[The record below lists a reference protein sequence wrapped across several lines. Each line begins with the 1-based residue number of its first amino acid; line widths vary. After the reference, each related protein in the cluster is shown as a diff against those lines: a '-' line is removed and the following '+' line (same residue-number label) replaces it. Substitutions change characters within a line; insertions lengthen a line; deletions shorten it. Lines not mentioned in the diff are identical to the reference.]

1 MKFYNRFLAVL
12 LIASILLVGLVS
24 VLQAEDPIEVVTEP
38 DWDPQGDAE
47 GECKLA
53 GYDFGYKVD
62 PPDSGIYNPPG
73 IVGSITVDN
82 LDGTNFDWEAS
93 FGIDVVISKGGPG
106 ANIYY
111 YDEATSGEGLHSP
124 INPQNGKPFGISHIT
139 FCWDYD
145 PLSAGKTA
153 NTSFTRSYNWDIYKD
168 VDDSFH
174 EGFVGDSFSSNFTV
188 GVTLDVVDSLWL
200 IEGSITIN
208 NTNPIDVA
216 FSVSDMITG
225 VGAVIP
231 SCSALVVPAGGQI
244 ICSYSVSPGGQFGT
258 LNTATIT
265 SSTNGVDG
273 TIATALVTWAAP
285 TTTVGPSSVT
295 VNDTNGE
302 SWQFT
307 DDGEVEYAVTYHCDE
322 DEGENTNTATIA
334 ETGDSDSETVEV
346 DCYELIVSKTAA
358 TSYTRDYDWTISKN
372 ADQTSL
378 ILSTGQTYV
387 VNYVVTASATGFTDS
402 GHAVSGTIA
411 VNNPSPLDATIN
423 SVSDVLSV
431 GGTIIADC
439 GIGVSFPYVLVSG
452 GTLNCSYSGGS
463 GLSSSSSG
471 NNTATAT
478 LQNSP
483 SGTTDFSHT
492 VGFNFAQAT
501 VTPTDTC
508 VDVSDSL
515 QGVLGQVCVNPAGSF
530 PQHFNFNYSR
540 NLGGYTTCG
549 DREVDNTA
557 SFVTNT
563 QDGEGDDNGSDDHN
577 VNVSVPCNT
586 GCTLTQG
593 YWKTHSR
600 RGPAPYDDAWL
611 VLGASQENTVFY
623 LSGKT
628 WYQVFWTP
636 PAGNAYYN
644 LAHQYMAAKLNILNG
659 ATASPAVL
667 AAISSAETFFATA
680 LPSTSL
686 KGATRT
692 NVLAWSTT
700 LDNFNNGRLGTPH
713 CSEATS

>member
-1 MKFYNRFLAVL
+1 MKFYIRFVGVL
-12 LIASILLVGLVS
+12 LITSILLVGLVS
-24 VLQAEDPIEVVTEP
+24 VLQAEDPINVVSYTK
-38 DWDPQGDAE
+38 WDAGDAASE
-47 GECKLA
+47 CGEL
-53 GYDFGYKVD
+53 GYTFGYKFD
-62 PPDSGIYNPPG
+62 PPTSGTAFPLGNAS
-73 IVGSITVDN
+73 SITITTA
-82 LDGTNFDWEAS
+82 DGVYFDWSSS
-93 FGIDVVISKGGPG
+93 FGIDAVISKGGPG
-106 ANIYY
+106 ANVYFY
-111 YDEATSGEGLHSP
+111 NEATSGTGLHSP
-124 INPQNGKPFGISHIT
+124 INTQNGNPSDLSHIT
-139 FCWDYD
+139 FCWDLD
-145 PLSAGKTA
+145 PLSASKTA
-153 NTSFTRSYNWDIYKD
+153 NTSYTRSYNWDIYKD

-188 GVTLDVVDSLWL
+188 EVTLDVVDSAWL

-216 FSVSDMITG
+216 FSVSDTITG

-231 SCSALVVPAGGQI
+231 NCSALVVPAGGQI
-244 ICSYSVSPGGQFGT
+244 ICSYSASPGGQFGT

-265 SSTNGVDG
+265 SSTNGVAG
-273 TIATALVTWAAP
+273 TIATAPVTWAAP
-285 TTTVGPSSVT
+285 TTIVGPTSIT

-302 SWQFT
+302 SWQFS

-346 DCYELIVSKTAA
+346 DCYEISVSKTAA
-358 TSYTRDYDWTISKN
+358 TSYSRDYDWTISKN
-372 ADQTSL
+372 ADQSSL

-411 VNNPSPLDATIN
+411 VTNPAPFDATIN

-431 GGTIIADC
+431 GGAVDVDC
-439 GIGVSFPYVLVSG
+439 GVSFPYTLVAG
-452 GTLNCSYSGGS
+452 GTLNCTYSGGS

-471 NNTATAT
+471 TNTATAS

-483 SGTTDFSHT
+483 SGTTPVSHT
-492 VGFNFAQAT
+492 VAFNFAQAT
-501 VTPTDTC
+501 VTPSDNC
-508 VDVSDSL
+508 VDVTDTL
-515 QGVLGQVCVNPAGSF
+515 QGTLGTVCVNPAGSF
-530 PQHFNFNYSR
+530 AQNFNFNYSR
-540 NLGGYTTCG
+540 TLGGYTTCG
-549 DREVDNTA
+549 NRDVDNTA
-557 SFVTNT
+557 SFVTNNS
-563 QDGEGDDNGSDDHN
+563 GDETDDTGSDDHN
-577 VNVSVPCNT
+577 VDIDVPCNT

-611 VLGASQENTVFY
+611 LLGASQEATSFY

-644 LAHQYMAAKLNILNG
+644 LAHQYMAAKLNVLNG
-659 ATASPAVL
+659 ASATPAVT
-667 AAISSAETFFATA
+667 AAIASAEAFFATA
-680 LPSTSL
+680 NPSTSL

-692 NVLAWSTT
+692 NVLAWATT